1 MKEIFESFLPY
12 IEVMVHVTL
21 SVLLFVI
28 AIGVVFFVI
37 KSIFMLSDLMS
48 KKKVTKKKV
57 LDFSDEVASKMSQ
70 AVANAIEETTNQQ
83 TDIISEIV
91 CKALVQVAPPM
102 VEEIKPDP
110 REAICGVWR
119 SYDAKVELEILYTGS
134 YYKFFLFAAARADRT
149 RTDNI
154 GAVRLEANEIDRNSV
169 FIIDGYKFCNAI
181 IYDPVIDRIL
191 IPAIGKDL
199 SRIPQEV
206 KETPSI
212 LDATFDVESPD
223 SLTKKENNG

>member
-28 AIGVVFFVI
+28 AIGIVFFVI
-37 KSIFMLSDLMS
+37 KGIFMLSDLMS
-48 KKKVTKKKV
+48 KKKVTKKKI

-70 AVANAIEETTNQQ
+70 AVAIAIEATTNQQ

-91 CKALVQVAPPM
+91 CNALVQVAPPM

-110 REAICGVWR
+110 REAICGNWR
-119 SYDAKVELEILYTGS
+119 SLDGKLELEIFNTGD
-134 YYKFFLFAAARADRT
+134 YYKFYLLAAGRSDRAK
-149 RTDNI
+149 TDNI
-154 GAVRLEANEIDRNSV
+154 GAVRLESYVDDRNSV
-169 FIIDGYKFCNAI
+169 FILDGYKFCSAI
-181 IYDPVIDRIL
+181 IYDPENSRIL

-199 SRIPQEV
+199 YRALPDI
-206 KETPSI
+206 KESPSI

-223 SLTKKENNG
+223 SLTKTKNS